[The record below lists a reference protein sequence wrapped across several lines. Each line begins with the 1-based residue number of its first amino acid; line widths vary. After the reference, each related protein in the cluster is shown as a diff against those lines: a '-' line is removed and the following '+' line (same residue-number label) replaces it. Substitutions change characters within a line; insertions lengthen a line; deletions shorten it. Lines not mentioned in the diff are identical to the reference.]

1 MPRMSVRPAS
11 APKTASM
18 IWIAVL
24 LAAATLAVFGRTI
37 GAEFITADDGIYVTQ
52 NPTVQ
57 AGLTGPGFR
66 WAFRFHDGNW
76 IPLTWLSLMLDAS
89 LGGGG
94 PRLFHL
100 TNVMLHLA
108 STLLLFTALTRM
120 TSCAGRS
127 GFVAF
132 LFAVHPLHVGSVAW
146 VAERKDV
153 LSGLFFMLGLLA
165 WTAYARRPATSRYL
179 VVSGVFLLGLMAKS
193 MLVTLPVV
201 FLLLDLWPLRRAT
214 PLRRLIVEKLP
225 LAAIAIVVG
234 IVTLVAQRAGGAM
247 SSLAAIPIPERM
259 GNALVSYAAYLVAMV
274 WPQHLSF
281 FYPHPGAGLPPWQV
295 LASAALL
302 FAITFAGWR
311 TIRTHPYVAI
321 GWAWYAIM
329 LIPVIG
335 LIQVG
340 VQARAD
346 RYTYLPL
353 IGPFIAVTWLFGNTV
368 RRREFV
374 LGTAAVVGVLI
385 TGSAYVEAGYWHD
398 SVTLYTR
405 ALAVT
410 KDNSVAHGNLGLAL
424 LEAGDLDGAIAHS
437 REALRLTPG
446 NAEAPNHLATALTR
460 KGLPDDAIA
469 VYRTALAV
477 RPSDVTLHSNL
488 GTVLAE
494 QGQLDAAAREFQEAL
509 RLAPGS
515 SDAHYNL
522 GILRARQERF
532 DEAIVELAEAQR
544 LSPFDAQIR
553 ESLDQARALR
563 GRSP

>member
-1 MPRMSVRPAS
+1 MM
-11 APKTASM
+11 
-18 IWIAVL
+18 WIAVL
-24 LAAATLAVFGRTI
+24 LTAATLAVFGQTL
-37 GAEFITADDGIYVTQ
+37 GAAFITADDGVYVTQ

-66 WAFRFHDGNW
+66 WAFGFHDGNW

-89 LGGGG
+89 IGGGG
-94 PRLFHL
+94 PRPFHL
-100 TNVMLHLA
+100 TNVILHLA
-108 STLLLFTALTRM
+108 STLLLFVGLTRM

-127 GFVAF
+127 GFVAL
-132 LFAVHPLHVGSVAW
+132 LFAVHPLHVESVAW

-165 WTAYARRPATSRYL
+165 WAAYVRRPSTSRYL
-179 VVSGVFLLGLMAKS
+179 AVAGVLMLGLMAKS

-214 PLRRLIVEKLP
+214 PLRRLIVEKIP
-225 LAAIAIVVG
+225 LAAIAAVVG
-234 IVTLVAQRAGGAM
+234 IVTIAAQRGEGAM
-247 SSLAAIPIPERM
+247 SSLAAIPFPERV
-259 GNALVSYAAYLVAMV
+259 GNALVSYAAYLVSMV

-302 FAITFAGWR
+302 FAITFAAWR

-321 GWAWYAIM
+321 GWAWYVIM
-329 LIPVIG
+329 LLPVIG

-353 IGPFIAVTWLFGNTV
+353 IGPFLAMTWAYGDTV
-368 RRREFV
+368 RRRELV
-374 LGTAAVVGVLI
+374 VGTAAVAGVLL
-385 TGSAYVEAGYWHD
+385 TGAAYVQAGYWHD

-410 KDNSVAHGNLGLAL
+410 TDNAVAHGNMGLAL

-437 REALRLTPG
+437 REALRLAPG
-446 NAEAPNHLATALTR
+446 NAEAPNQLATALTR
-460 KGLPDDAIA
+460 KGLADEAIA

-477 RPSDVTLHSNL
+477 RPNDVTLHSNF

-494 QGQLDAAAREFQEAL
+494 QGRFDDAAREFQEAL

-522 GILRARQERF
+522 GILLARQERF
-532 DEAIVELAEAQR
+532 DEAIAELSEAQR
-544 LSPFDAQIR
+544 LSPLDAQIR
-553 ESLDQARALR
+553 ESLDQAKALR
-563 GRSP
+563 GPSPTP